1 MDNSTDNKSILD
13 IFQGS
18 TDQLTSGGTISIPDL
33 LLAIG
38 IAFLVGIFIFYVY
51 KMTFTGVLYNRNFNV
66 SIVLLTMV
74 TTLIMRTVTSNLALS
89 LGMVGALSIV
99 RFRTAVK
106 DPMDTVFM
114 FWAVGVG
121 ITLGAQFYLLAAI
134 GSLAIGAFVYIMYLI
149 RGHGSYAYLLIVRH
163 DFESTNEVTYAL
175 RKLPKGSRLK
185 SKTVSGSGIEVVMEV
200 RLPGENTNIVNEL
213 LRIEGV
219 FDATLVSYQ
228 GDYAA

>member
-1 MDNSTDNKSILD
+1 MN
-13 IFQGS
+13 F
-18 TDQLTSGGTISIPDL
+18 SGVEEKISGLALEQFTGTVSVPDM
-33 LLAIG
+33 LLALA
-38 IAFLVGIFIFYVY
+38 IAFVVGLFIFYLY
-51 KMTFTGVLYNRNFNV
+51 KHTFTGVLYNRNFNV
-66 SIVLLTMV
+66 SLVLLTLV

-121 ITLGAQFYLLAAI
+121 ITLGAGTGFYLLAAI
-134 GSLAIGAFVYIMYLI
+134 GSLAIGVFIYIMYLV
-149 RGHGSYAYLLIVRH
+149 RGSGNYAYLLIVRH
-163 DFESTNEVTYAL
+163 DFESTNEVAYAL

-185 SKTVSGSGIEVVMEV
+185 SKTVSGTGIEITMEV
-200 RLPGENTNIVNEL
+200 RLPGENTNIVTEL
-213 LRIEGV
+213 MRIEGV